1 MDSFDGNVKD
11 YRLSGGSE
19 LNSTTYIIYN
29 GNPVIQYITGNS
41 GSYRHLIVRPE
52 NTTAEV
58 VQYASNEEDLLTS
71 EKETLKGFNP
81 PTENTAVDQTKEK
94 TKTGIIINFTLPTS
108 AYATMALR
116 EFMNFDQTE

>member
-11 YRLSGGSE
+11 YRLSGALDIS
-19 LNSTTYIIYN
+19 STFAN
-29 GNPVIQYITGNS
+29 GIS
-41 GSYRHLIVRPE
+41 GSYRHLVVRPE
-52 NTTAEV
+52 STTAEV
-58 VQYASNEEDLLTS
+58 VPYASNEEDLLTS
-71 EKETLKGFNP
+71 EKETLSGFNP
-81 PTENTAVDQTKEK
+81 PSENTPVDQTKEK